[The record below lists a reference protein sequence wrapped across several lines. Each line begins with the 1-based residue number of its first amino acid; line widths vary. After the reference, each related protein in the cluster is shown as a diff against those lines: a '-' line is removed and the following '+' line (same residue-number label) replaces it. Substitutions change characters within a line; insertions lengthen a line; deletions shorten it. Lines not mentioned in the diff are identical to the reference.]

1 MLMLYEGVGLGGGK
15 IHVVSPG
22 RGLPHKRTM
31 NLTIVVYALQPNA
44 NTPAGA
50 ARTPTGSKVLN
61 PLLDLIVKAFDTSE
75 DSEGAITLRYV
86 LPNGEFVSNCWIEG
100 DVYSIPGDIDP
111 SGLAMLTVPV
121 KILIP

>member
-1 MLMLYEGVGLGGGK
+1 
-15 IHVVSPG
+15 
-22 RGLPHKRTM
+22 
-31 NLTIVVYALQPNA
+31 LTIVVYALQPNA